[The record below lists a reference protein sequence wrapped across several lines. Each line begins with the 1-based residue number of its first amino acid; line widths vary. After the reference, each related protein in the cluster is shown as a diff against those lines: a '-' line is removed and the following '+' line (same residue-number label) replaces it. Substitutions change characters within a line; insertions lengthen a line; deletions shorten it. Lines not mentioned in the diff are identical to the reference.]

1 MKYCRTTITSII
13 SLQIIWQLLRTYS
26 DLYHFNF
33 DYIFHSFIFNIAQQ
47 PYIQCGSTNFT
58 IKKEIQEKQ
67 SNMSKFLIRALL
79 LLLLVLLV
87 VNRNNWPIFQ
97 KNEIKSQ
104 QRYASTYE
112 EYHSL
117 LLRSTNSH
125 ISKMNEGISQ
135 LKSALIYK
143 MMNVPFYFFTLAL
156 TKQDLLQYSVHF
168 LISIVCFIP
177 RNRLHF

>member
-1 MKYCRTTITSII
+1 
-13 SLQIIWQLLRTYS
+13 
-26 DLYHFNF
+26 
-33 DYIFHSFIFNIAQQ
+33 
-47 PYIQCGSTNFT
+47 
-58 IKKEIQEKQ
+58 
-67 SNMSKFLIRALL
+67 MSKFLIRALL

-87 VNRNNWPIFQ
+87 VNRNNSPIFQ

-104 QRYASTYE
+104 QSYASTYD

-143 MMNVPFYFFTLAL
+143 KDERPLLLFHIGPHKTGSSAIQCSLSHFDSLLHSKESFTFLGRSYSNC
-156 TKQDLLQYSVHF
+156 QDKEKSLKIIKTNLDTR
-168 LISIVCFIP
+168 SIVDCLNNHAQKSLRQNNSIEE
-177 RNRLHF
+177 L